1 MKTNDSAISEETMHY
16 FKMYEKALALPYG
29 S

>member
-1 MKTNDSAISEETMHY
+1 MKTNDSAISKETMHY
-16 FKMYEKALALPYG
+16 FKMYEKALALPYD